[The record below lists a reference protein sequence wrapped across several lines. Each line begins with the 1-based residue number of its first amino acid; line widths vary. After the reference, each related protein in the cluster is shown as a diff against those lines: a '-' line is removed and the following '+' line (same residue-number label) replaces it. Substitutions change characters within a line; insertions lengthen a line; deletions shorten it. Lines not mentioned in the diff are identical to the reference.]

1 MTPAQIVA
9 LCRDQSGTTTA
20 QIGDPQMYVYLNH
33 VYNDFWYKI
42 VNSDNNFGRWRRTA
56 DLVADQNQ
64 YTLAESSPW
73 VFWQLKVERLSIK
86 YRDSQQTY
94 FVAPSRDRDT
104 MTQSDDR
111 SQKYRQEI
119 DAFYI
124 ISARSVFLYPCPKFD
139 IVDGLILE
147 GSKKPYDLTSSMTS
161 ADILVPEDVR
171 EVMSLGMMPYV
182 YRARQQFDL
191 VNQSTA
197 EYNASVKES
206 INNMSPRNT
215 WLIKGITNTF
225 NRYTEPWFINSRW

>member
-1 MTPAQIVA
+1 
-9 LCRDQSGTTTA
+9 
-20 QIGDPQMYVYLNH
+20 MYVYLNH
-33 VYNDFWYKI
+33 VYNDFRYKI
-42 VNSDNNFGRWRRTA
+42 VNSDNNFGRGRRTA

-64 YTLAESSPW
+64 YTLAESDALTST
-73 VFWQLKVERLSIK
+73 FGQLKVERVSIK

-111 SQKYRQEI
+111 TQRYRTES

-139 IVDGLILE
+139 IVDGLVLE
-147 GSKKPYDLTSSMTS
+147 WSKKPYDLTSAMTS
-161 ADILVPEDVR
+161 ADILIPEDIR
-171 EVMSLGMMPYV
+171 EVMSLWMMPYV

-191 VNQSTA
+191 VNQSTI
-197 EYNASVKES
+197 EYNQSVKEA
-206 INNMSPRNT
+206 INNISPRNT
-215 WLIKGITNTF
+215 WLIKGIPNTF